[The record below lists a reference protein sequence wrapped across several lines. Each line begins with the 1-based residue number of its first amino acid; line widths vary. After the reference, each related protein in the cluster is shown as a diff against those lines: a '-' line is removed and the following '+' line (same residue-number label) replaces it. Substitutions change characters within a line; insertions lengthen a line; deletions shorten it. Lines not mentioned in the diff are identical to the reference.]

1 MSKTLTSEALWF
13 GGNSVL
19 IVILSIILFSVL
31 AFELRRTGLL
41 MVLIKCFRISILH
54 ELLELPSDV
63 GFHLGIFIIYRLIS
77 LVTFSSFP
85 NSSQTQFIG
94 LQFANQLRQMN
105 FFNVLLFFNGSD
117 LGMES
122 LRQRSEYFSHNLG
135 FRNLFSKNEGWVNYV
150 FQLGIEFIKWL
161 ILCHLYLLKA
171 NSVPLELW
179 ILDSP
184 SPFIDYLEDG
194 TCFLSSFS

>member
-1 MSKTLTSEALWF
+1 
-13 GGNSVL
+13 
-19 IVILSIILFSVL
+19 
-31 AFELRRTGLL
+31 

-63 GFHLGIFIIYRLIS
+63 GFHLGIFIIYRLIN

-135 FRNLFSKNEGWVNYV
+135 FRNLFSKNEG
-150 FQLGIEFIKWL
+150 
-161 ILCHLYLLKA
+161 
-171 NSVPLELW
+171 
-179 ILDSP
+179 
-184 SPFIDYLEDG
+184 
-194 TCFLSSFS
+194 

>member
-1 MSKTLTSEALWF
+1 MFYVSKTLTSEALWF
-13 GGNSVL
+13 GGNGVL

-31 AFELRRTGLL
+31 AFELTRTGLL

-135 FRNLFSKNEGWVNYV
+135 FRNLFSKNEG
-150 FQLGIEFIKWL
+150 
-161 ILCHLYLLKA
+161 
-171 NSVPLELW
+171 
-179 ILDSP
+179 
-184 SPFIDYLEDG
+184 
-194 TCFLSSFS
+194 

>member
-1 MSKTLTSEALWF
+1 MSKTLTFEALWS

-19 IVILSIILFSVL
+19 IVIINILLFFVL
-31 AFELRRTGLL
+31 VLEMGRTGLL
-41 MVLIKCFRISILH
+41 MVLIKSFRIGILH

-63 GFHLGIFIIYRLIS
+63 GFHLGIFIIYRLIN

-122 LRQRSEYFSHNLG
+122 LRQRSGYFSHNLG
-135 FRNLFSKNEGWVNYV
+135 FRNLFSKNEG
-150 FQLGIEFIKWL
+150 
-161 ILCHLYLLKA
+161 
-171 NSVPLELW
+171 
-179 ILDSP
+179 
-184 SPFIDYLEDG
+184 
-194 TCFLSSFS
+194 